1 MKFIQDILIAIL
13 LIIIIPIIVFIAL
26 IWILVSNI
34 SKLINY
40 NKKI

>member
-13 LIIIIPIIVFIAL
+13 LIIIISIIVFIAL